1 MKSLFFVLPA
11 LLLGLTACGAP
22 VAAVTLPDTV
32 QVEKTQTAETAV
44 LYEDA
49 DGREVSPRR
58 AALTEWRWSVA
69 DDTIAEV
76 DPSGIV
82 TGLRGGS
89 TTLTLQSADG
99 KISASCPVQVSSPL
113 RGIALDDYTLYF
125 DDELVTWI
133 TADGTRES
141 DYAYA
146 SRVGAVCHLLP
157 EDTTDHPA
165 VTYHIA
171 DERIARFDEATD
183 TVSLMSNAFVPSD
196 AQASMLGFLGDNV
209 GDHLAAAV
217 SNVLASAPPHFEQ
230 AVFADELSAQSV
242 TAVRQFV
249 LTQWKGLMHAAVPLL
264 EGLIEDDRKAGRP
277 QDRRL
282 RIGLYSYA
290 TDMAPSSSPDQTE
303 SKK

>member
-89 TTLTLQSADG
+89 TTLTLQSADLRLRQPRRRSLPS
-99 KISASCPVQVSSPL
+99 SAGGHHRPPRRDLSHRRRAHRPL
-113 RGIALDDYTLYF
+113 RRLLARPR
-125 DDELVTWI
+125 ELRHH
-133 TADGTRES
+133 D
-141 DYAYA
+141 
-146 SRVGAVCHLLP
+146 P
-157 EDTTDHPA
+157 
-165 VTYHIA
+165 
-171 DERIARFDEATD
+171 
-183 TVSLMSNAFVPSD
+183 
-196 AQASMLGFLGDNV
+196 
-209 GDHLAAAV
+209 
-217 SNVLASAPPHFEQ
+217 
-230 AVFADELSAQSV
+230 
-242 TAVRQFV
+242 
-249 LTQWKGLMHAAVPLL
+249 
-264 EGLIEDDRKAGRP
+264 
-277 QDRRL
+277 DRRL
-282 RIGLYSYA
+282 RRVYSAVYRSGGQGGGTTVGTCKGGHRA
-290 TDMAPSSSPDQTE
+290 VPAF
-303 SKK
+303 

>member
-49 DGREVSPRR
+49 DGREV
-58 AALTEWRWSVA
+58 EWRWSVA

-125 DDELVTWI
+125 DDRDVVI
-133 TADGTRES
+133 IDYDGTAHHTL
-141 DYAYA
+141 AYA

-171 DERIARFDEATD
+171 DERIARFDGSWLVPVNYGTTTLTADCGGFTAQC
-183 TVSLMSNAFVPSD
+183 TVTV
-196 AQASMLGFLGDNV
+196 
-209 GDHLAAAV
+209 
-217 SNVLASAPPHFEQ
+217 
-230 AVFADELSAQSV
+230 
-242 TAVRQFV
+242 VR
-249 LTQWKGLMHAAVPLL
+249 P
-264 EGLIEDDRKAGRP
+264 EE
-277 QDRRL
+277 
-282 RIGLYSYA
+282 
-290 TDMAPSSSPDQTE
+290 
-303 SKK
+303 

>member
-1 MKSLFFVLPA
+1 M
-11 LLLGLTACGAP
+11 
-22 VAAVTLPDTV
+22 
-32 QVEKTQTAETAV
+32 
-44 LYEDA
+44 
-49 DGREVSPRR
+49 
-58 AALTEWRWSVA
+58 
-69 DDTIAEV
+69 
-76 DPSGIV
+76 

-171 DERIARFDEATD
+171 DERIARFDGSWLVPVNYGTTTLTADCGEFTAQC
-183 TVSLMSNAFVPSD
+183 TVTVVRPE
-196 AQASMLGFLGDNV
+196 
-209 GDHLAAAV
+209 
-217 SNVLASAPPHFEQ
+217 EQ
-230 AVFADELSAQSV
+230 
-242 TAVRQFV
+242 
-249 LTQWKGLMHAAVPLL
+249 P
-264 EGLIEDDRKAGRP
+264 
-277 QDRRL
+277 
-282 RIGLYSYA
+282 
-290 TDMAPSSSPDQTE
+290 
-303 SKK
+303 

>member
-89 TTLTLQSADG
+89 TT
-99 KISASCPVQVSSPL
+99 P
-113 RGIALDDYTLYF
+113 
-125 DDELVTWI
+125 
-133 TADGTRES
+133 
-141 DYAYA
+141 
-146 SRVGAVCHLLP
+146 
-157 EDTTDHPA
+157 
-165 VTYHIA
+165 
-171 DERIARFDEATD
+171 
-183 TVSLMSNAFVPSD
+183 D
-196 AQASMLGFLGDNV
+196 AAK
-209 GDHLAAAV
+209 
-217 SNVLASAPPHFEQ
+217 
-230 AVFADELSAQSV
+230 
-242 TAVRQFV
+242 R
-249 LTQWKGLMHAAVPLL
+249 
-264 EGLIEDDRKAGRP
+264 
-277 QDRRL
+277 
-282 RIGLYSYA
+282 
-290 TDMAPSSSPDQTE
+290 
-303 SKK
+303 

>member
-11 LLLGLTACGAP
+11 LLLGLTACGVP

-99 KISASCPVQVSSPL
+99 KISVSCPVQVSSPL

-133 TADGTRES
+133 IADGTRES

-171 DERIARFDEATD
+171 DERIARFDG
-183 TVSLMSNAFVPSD
+183 SWLVPVNYGTTTLTADCGCSG
-196 AQASMLGFLGDNV
+196 LF
-209 GDHLAAAV
+209 HLC
-217 SNVLASAPPHFEQ
+217 N
-230 AVFADELSAQSV
+230 
-242 TAVRQFV
+242 TR
-249 LTQWKGLMHAAVPLL
+249 G
-264 EGLIEDDRKAGRP
+264 
-277 QDRRL
+277 
-282 RIGLYSYA
+282 
-290 TDMAPSSSPDQTE
+290 
-303 SKK
+303 

>member
-22 VAAVTLPDTV
+22 VASVTLPDTV

-49 DGREVSPRR
+49 DGREINPRR

-99 KISASCPVQVSSPL
+99 KISASCPVQVYSPL

-133 TADGTRES
+133 TA
-141 DYAYA
+141 
-146 SRVGAVCHLLP
+146 RVRLRLRQPRRRSLP
-157 EDTTDHPA
+157 
-165 VTYHIA
+165 
-171 DERIARFDEATD
+171 
-183 TVSLMSNAFVPSD
+183 S
-196 AQASMLGFLGDNV
+196 
-209 GDHLAAAV
+209 
-217 SNVLASAPPHFEQ
+217 SAGGHHRPPHRDLSHRRR
-230 AVFADELSAQSV
+230 AHRPLRRLLARPREL
-242 TAVRQFV
+242 R
-249 LTQWKGLMHAAVPLL
+249 HHDP
-264 EGLIEDDRKAGRP
+264 
-277 QDRRL
+277 DRRL
-282 RIGLYSYA
+282 RRVYSAVYRNGGQAGGIGKRKQGDVQQPLW
-290 TDMAPSSSPDQTE
+290 
-303 SKK
+303 

>member
-89 TTLTLQSADG
+89 TSPDAAKRRRENFRQLPGAG
-99 KISASCPVQVSSPL
+99 VQ
-113 RGIALDDYTLYF
+113 
-125 DDELVTWI
+125 
-133 TADGTRES
+133 
-141 DYAYA
+141 
-146 SRVGAVCHLLP
+146 
-157 EDTTDHPA
+157 PA
-165 VTYHIA
+165 AWHCFG
-171 DERIARFDEATD
+171 R
-183 TVSLMSNAFVPSD
+183 L
-196 AQASMLGFLGDNV
+196 
-209 GDHLAAAV
+209 H
-217 SNVLASAPPHFEQ
+217 
-230 AVFADELSAQSV
+230 AVF
-242 TAVRQFV
+242 
-249 LTQWKGLMHAAVPLL
+249 
-264 EGLIEDDRKAGRP
+264 
-277 QDRRL
+277 
-282 RIGLYSYA
+282 
-290 TDMAPSSSPDQTE
+290 
-303 SKK
+303 

>member
-49 DGREVSPRR
+49 DGREVSPHR

-99 KISASCPVQVSSPL
+99 KNFRQLPGAGVQ
-113 RGIALDDYTLYF
+113 
-125 DDELVTWI
+125 
-133 TADGTRES
+133 
-141 DYAYA
+141 
-146 SRVGAVCHLLP
+146 
-157 EDTTDHPA
+157 PA
-165 VTYHIA
+165 
-171 DERIARFDEATD
+171 ARHCFGR
-183 TVSLMSNAFVPSD
+183 L
-196 AQASMLGFLGDNV
+196 
-209 GDHLAAAV
+209 H
-217 SNVLASAPPHFEQ
+217 
-230 AVFADELSAQSV
+230 AVF
-242 TAVRQFV
+242 
-249 LTQWKGLMHAAVPLL
+249 
-264 EGLIEDDRKAGRP
+264 
-277 QDRRL
+277 
-282 RIGLYSYA
+282 
-290 TDMAPSSSPDQTE
+290 
-303 SKK
+303 

>member
-32 QVEKTQTAETAV
+32 QVEKTQTSETAV
-44 LYEDA
+44 RYEDA

-113 RGIALDDYTLYF
+113 RQPRRRSLPSSAGGHHRPPRRDLSHRRRAHRPLRRLLARPR
-125 DDELVTWI
+125 ELWHH
-133 TADGTRES
+133 D
-141 DYAYA
+141 
-146 SRVGAVCHLLP
+146 P
-157 EDTTDHPA
+157 
-165 VTYHIA
+165 
-171 DERIARFDEATD
+171 
-183 TVSLMSNAFVPSD
+183 
-196 AQASMLGFLGDNV
+196 
-209 GDHLAAAV
+209 
-217 SNVLASAPPHFEQ
+217 
-230 AVFADELSAQSV
+230 
-242 TAVRQFV
+242 
-249 LTQWKGLMHAAVPLL
+249 
-264 EGLIEDDRKAGRP
+264 
-277 QDRRL
+277 DRRL
-282 RIGLYSYA
+282 RLVYSAVYRNGGQAGGIGKRKRGDVQQPLW
-290 TDMAPSSSPDQTE
+290 
-303 SKK
+303 